1 MRIVRSIFAVH
12 LSGAILLATGCG
24 GGGDQSD
31 GQLVTPT
38 EEVQQSRAAI
48 EKAVESRPNMYAPPK
63 DAQSRSR

>member
-24 GGGDQSD
+24 GGDQTD

-48 EKAVESRPNMYAPPK
+48 EKAVESRPDMYAPPK
-63 DAQSRSR
+63 GAQSRSR